1 MIENLPANWDE
12 LFEAGAPSETRVIIT
27 RKDFEGTYT
36 HEQIISATVK
46 TSSCAHSLNVG
57 DVTSKQATIVLLTDD
72 VTTLSMLNA
81 AKVKIYTRYKSGTTV
96 SGWFLWGTYYV
107 NSKKIEGK
115 KITLECYDR
124 MSRSV
129 GRFAKN
135 TDADKALFPMTIG
148 DAYERACGQYGITAS
163 NITLGKATLLH
174 PEYTIN
180 YTEDLTTKEVLSEI
194 AKLQGGCFYQD
205 YDGAVKFVCPL
216 APPTGVV
223 ISTAKQFK
231 KYTQGTRGIIAAVK
245 ITDAAGT
252 EIENKAA
259 DYDEEELLQLM
270 NISLNVTTNTEL
282 SAIATDLY
290 NKLVP
295 SLALGYKAQA
305 LYFNPKYTVGDR
317 LAVGG
322 NVMAVCQ
329 LTAYLSGVIKFDISD
344 PISSGSA
351 QSKGEYTGATTTKTE
366 RTAERAQ
373 TTATTAMTAFPPAPI
388 QYSFKKFTNIDADTG
403 GGFELKSKDNTTSFS
418 ISENG
423 IQLDRKNAANG
434 YRASINANTYLSVN
448 VVDKNGLG
456 FSSANVYIAPTEI
469 AVTSKSGN
477 AQAKVSILNSGLISV
492 YSGNDSTSCEL
503 ALNSTHFYARYGSAF
518 RLELNENGLYVNG
531 KKVLTEE

>member
-174 PEYTIN
+174 PEYAIS

-216 APPTGVV
+216 APPTVAQ
-223 ISTAKQFK
+223 ISEAKQYK

-259 DYDEEELLQLM
+259 DYDEEELLQLI
-270 NISLNVTTNTEL
+270 NISLNVTTGTEL
-282 SAIATDLY
+282 STIASDLFS
-290 NKLVP
+290 KLVP
-295 SLALGYKAQA
+295 TFALGYKAQA
-305 LYFNPKYTVGDR
+305 LYFNPKYTAGDR
-317 LAVGG
+317 IKIGG

-388 QYSFKKFTNIDADTG
+388 EYAFNALPNVDPAAG
-403 GGFELKSKDNTTSFS
+403 GGFTLKSKDWSTELTLGSGGIS
-418 ISENG
+418 IHST
-423 IQLDRKNAANG
+423 KCSNAALSLSAWD
-434 YRASINANTYLSVN
+434 ASVSGRSSYINVNPWGINLEAAIDSKNSVAIYGTGG
-448 VVDKNGLG
+448 VGGG
-456 FSSANVYIAPTEI
+456 FSVKITADGVQYP
-469 AVTSKSGN
+469 VLSGN
-477 AQAKVSILNSGLISV
+477 S
-492 YSGNDSTSCEL
+492 
-503 ALNSTHFYARYGSAF
+503 
-518 RLELNENGLYVNG
+518 NGWYIDG
-531 KKVLTEE
+531 KKILTEE

>member
-1 MIENLPANWDE
+1 MIENIPANWDE
-12 LFEAGAPSETRVIIT
+12 LYATGAPSETRVIIT

-36 HEQIISATVK
+36 HDQIISATVK

-57 DVTSKQATIVLLTDD
+57 DVTSKQATIVLLTND
-72 VTTLSMLNA
+72 VTTLSTLNA

-205 YDGAVKFVCPL
+205 YDGAVKFICPL

-270 NISLNVTTNTEL
+270 NISLNVTTGTEL
-282 SAIATDLY
+282 STIATDLY
-290 NKLVP
+290 NKIVP

-373 TTATTAMTAFPPAPI
+373 TTATEAKTAFPPAPI
-388 QYSFKKFTNIDADTG
+388 EYAFNALPNVDPAAG
-403 GGFELKSKDNTTSFS
+403 GGFALKSKDYNSYVNLDSGGIHIACDKCSNAAIYLSASDASHLGRSSYINVNPWGINIEAAIDSKNSIAINGTGGVGGGFS
-418 ISENG
+418 IQITADG
-423 IQLDRKNAANG
+423 VQYPVL
-434 YRASINANTYLSVN
+434 
-448 VVDKNGLG
+448 
-456 FSSANVYIAPTEI
+456 
-469 AVTSKSGN
+469 SGN
-477 AQAKVSILNSGLISV
+477 SSGWYI
-492 YSGNDSTSCEL
+492 G
-503 ALNSTHFYARYGSAF
+503 
-518 RLELNENGLYVNG
+518 G
-531 KKVLTEE
+531 KKILTED